1 MGNETTVSDFD
12 GLLSFLQRLD
22 RLLEC
27 SIAAAHQ
34 AYGPDSADPYRGM
47 HVTDADAGQL
57 LTREPGAP
65 AFLGYG
71 DLPTE
76 FPPDLVP
83 PGSRLEWL
91 QQTFGLSNFDLDVV
105 AIALAPE
112 LDRRYERLYIYLQD
126 DVRGKRPTVDLALN
140 LLCADATTKLTR
152 RTHFAA
158 EAPLIRQRLLH
169 LVADANSAKP
179 TLLAH
184 ELHLDGAITRF
195 LLGQPGLD
203 AQLIPGCQWISP
215 TSLGDFWQTFSPV
228 VGSAHPTAAAIA
240 SAKRGFSCSET
251 GLSDAI
257 APLDARV
264 KSLARLVTQAQQT
277 NTPLRL
283 YFYGPDRGEKY
294 CTAAALAQHQ
304 QTPLIVADLARLVSS
319 QDSLEPKLRLLVRA
333 ALLHRAVLFLE
344 ELDTLKTPERALA
357 YQTLLTEL
365 ADFPYLAI
373 LSGTQAWVPSAQ
385 QPLGV
390 LSIQFAPP
398 GVEQSVQ
405 LWQRHL
411 QAVGRSLPA
420 EQLRELAGRFRL
432 TAAQIAEAV
441 AIAHTSNHWQQIQA
455 GSDDVAKAPH
465 LQDLFAA
472 ARAQLGHDLANLSR
486 KIESHYT
493 WADIVL
499 PPDTK
504 AQLREI
510 CHQVNYRHLVQDTW
524 GFGRK
529 LSLGSGLAVL
539 FAGPPGTGKTM
550 AAEVIGHE
558 LQLDLYKIDL
568 SQMVSKYIG
577 ETEKNLN
584 RIFTAAAAA
593 NAILLFDE
601 ADALFGKRSEVKDAH
616 DRYANIETS
625 YLLQKMEEY
634 DGIAILTTNLQ
645 SNIDE
650 AFLRRLRF
658 VVEFALPQAAE
669 RLHIWEQ
676 IWPDN
681 LPHSS
686 DLDLN
691 FLAKQLDIPGAAIRN
706 IALKA
711 AYFAASD
718 GGIVTMA
725 HLVKAIRRE
734 YQKMGKL
741 LMADELEPYAEL
753 LYR

>member
-1 MGNETTVSDFD
+1 MSKPVEASVPPHSLNH
-12 GLLSFLQRLD
+12 LLPLLQRLD
-22 RLLEC
+22 RLLEPA
-27 SIAAAHQ
+27 IAAAHQ
-34 AYGPDSADPYRGM
+34 AYDSAPNDPHRGL
-47 HVTDADAGQL
+47 HVTDADAEQL
-57 LTREPGAP
+57 LTRAPGAP

-71 DLPTE
+71 ELPIE
-76 FPPDLVP
+76 FPPELVP

-91 QQTFGLSNFDLDVV
+91 QQTFQLSNFDLDVV

-140 LLCADATTKLTR
+140 LLCADAATKLAR

-158 EAPLIRQRLLH
+158 EAPLICHRLLH
-169 LVADANSAKP
+169 LVADANPAKT

-203 AQLIPGCQWISP
+203 ARLMPGCRCVSP
-215 TSLGDFWQTFSPV
+215 TSLGDFSKTFSPV
-228 VGSAHPTAAAIA
+228 VGGAHPTAAAIA
-240 SAKRGFSCSET
+240 SVKRGSAFSET
-251 GLSDAI
+251 GLADAI
-257 APLDARV
+257 APPNDRV
-264 KSLARLVTQAQQT
+264 KSLTRLIAEAHQA
-277 NTPLRL
+277 NTSLRL
-283 YFYGPDRGEKY
+283 YFHGPDRGEQHR
-294 CTAAALAQHQ
+294 TAAAIAQHQ
-304 QTPLIVADLARLVSS
+304 QTSLIVADLARLASP
-319 QDSLEPKLRLLVRA
+319 QNSLELKLRLLFRE

-344 ELDTLKTPERALA
+344 GLDTLKTPELALA
-357 YQTLLTEL
+357 YQTLLSEL
-365 ADFPYLAI
+365 ANFSHLAV
-373 LSGTQAWVPSAQ
+373 LAGTEPWVPDAQ

-411 QAVGRSLPA
+411 HAVGRSLPA
-420 EQLRELAGRFRL
+420 AQLRELAGRFRL
-432 TAAQIAEAV
+432 TTAQIAEAV
-441 AIAHTSNHWQQIQA
+441 AIAHTSNHWRQIQA
-455 GSDDVAKAPH
+455 GSDAAKAP

-472 ARAQLGHDLANLSR
+472 ARAQLGHDLASLSR
-486 KIESHYT
+486 KIEPHYT

-510 CHQVNYRHLVQDTW
+510 CDQADYRHLVQDTW

-568 SQMVSKYIG
+568 SQVVSKYIG

-593 NAILLFDE
+593 SAILLFDE

-645 SNIDE
+645 SNMDE

-669 RLHIWEQ
+669 RVHIWEQ

-681 LPHSS
+681 LPRSS
-686 DLDLN
+686 DLDLD
-691 FLAKQLDIPGAAIRN
+691 FLAERLDIPGAVIRN

-741 LMADELEPYAEL
+741 LMADELEPYTEL
-753 LYR
+753 L